1 MLMLDE
7 ALTRLAPR
15 RVFLLVALVGVI
27 LGGSLT
33 SVTSAQAS
41 SPPTELQTEAAEP
54 TPGGFKLNGKLN
66 PDGLPTTYY
75 FNYNT
80 GAECEEIEGCARET
94 AVVGPLSGDTQ
105 QEVPPIELT
114 GLAPGQ
120 TYRYWL
126 VAKNADA
133 TVRGAELT
141 FATPTEL
148 PPSEVVTQPA
158 EQTAS
163 GFRLKGDLN
172 PGGLPT
178 TYYFMYNTGFECEE
192 IEGCARETAVVG
204 PLSGDTQQEV
214 PPIEVTGLA
223 PAQTYRYR
231 LIAKNADGIV
241 RGGLLTFA
249 TPPENH
255 NGSGGQSPTQE
266 PKSEPPLP
274 LLTPLVAG
282 RPPSG
287 LPLETI
293 RTRPL
298 TNSQKLA
305 RALRVCAKKPKSKRT
320 ACEKQARVKYGVAI
334 KNTGKRA
341 SRGKK

>member
-1 MLMLDE
+1 MFDKT
-7 ALTRLAPR
+7 LTRPAPR
-15 RVFLLVALVGVI
+15 PVFFLVALAGMI
-27 LGGSLT
+27 LAGSLT

-41 SPPTELQTEAAEP
+41 SPPGEVQTEAAEP

-94 AVVGPLSGDTQ
+94 AVVGPLTGDTQ
-105 QEVPPIELT
+105 QEVPPIEVT

-120 TYRYWL
+120 TYRYSL
-126 VAKNADA
+126 VAKNADGS
-133 TVRGAELT
+133 VRGGELT
-141 FATPTEL
+141 FVTPAEL
-148 PPSEVVTQPA
+148 PPSEVVTEPA
-158 EQTAS
+158 EQTAN

-178 TYYFMYNTGFECEE
+178 TYYFTYNTGFECEE

-204 PLSGDTQQEV
+204 PLTGDTQQEV

-223 PAQTYRYR
+223 PSQTYRYR
-231 LIAKNADGIV
+231 LVAKNADGTV
-241 RGGLLTFA
+241 RGSLLTFA

-274 LLTPLVAG
+274 LVTPLIAG
-282 RPPSG
+282 RPAIG
-287 LPLETI
+287 LPVETI

-298 TNSQKLA
+298 TNAQKLA
-305 RALRVCAKKPKSKRT
+305 RALRVCEQKPKSKRA
-320 ACEKQARVKYGVAI
+320 ACVRHARKEFGQ
-334 KNTGKRA
+334 
-341 SRGKK
+341 SKKAKK